1 MKMRFIDKF
10 EVVLLDM
17 GRTFMFGIDRFSDS
31 EDYEATYRLL
41 GGDKLTAE
49 QLRRIVSAVF
59 AKMASDAR
67 NPSYYE
73 QFPSVLC
80 YIRGVPEAQKLPD
93 SEIVLLEQV
102 FAIHEVGRVSDT
114 HAEVLHRLHETH
126 RLGTISD
133 IWSKSDL
140 YFRELER
147 AGIRELFEVIVFS
160 SDHGRLKPSRYPFAK
175 AMEALK
181 IERSKIVYVGDS
193 LRRDIVGAKAAGL
206 SAVWISDGT
215 SQVDD
220 NAARPYLVIEDLRDL
235 IDR

>member
-1 MKMRFIDKF
+1 MKVRFIDKF

-17 GRTFMFGIDRFSDS
+17 GRTFMFDIDRFSDS
-31 EDYEATYRLL
+31 EDYEATYRLM
-41 GGDKLTAE
+41 GGGKLTAW
-49 QLRRIVSAVF
+49 QLRSIVAAVF
-59 AKMASDAR
+59 NNMASDAR

-73 QFPSVLC
+73 QFPSVVC
-80 YIRGVPEAQKLPD
+80 YIRGVPEAQNLPD

-102 FAIHEVGRVSDT
+102 FASHEVGRVPGS

-126 RLGTISD
+126 RLGIISD

-160 SDHGRLKPSRYPFAK
+160 SDHGRLKPSPYPFTTAI
-175 AMEALK
+175 EALNV
-181 IERSKIVYVGDS
+181 ERSKVVYVGDS
-193 LRRDIVGAKAAGL
+193 LRRDIAGAKAAGL

-215 SQVDD
+215 SQVDHS
-220 NAARPYLVIEDLRDL
+220 AARPDLVVEDLRDL